1 MRILMLTNTF
11 TPHVGGV
18 ARSVESFVAEFRERG
33 HRVMIVAPE
42 FEDMPERE
50 TDVIRVPAL
59 RKFNGSDFS
68 VRLPIPGYL
77 HDAVESFRPE
87 IVHSHHP
94 FMLGATALRIASQYD
109 LPIVFTHH
117 TMYERYTHYV
127 PLDSPAMKRFVVRLT
142 TGYANLCDAVIAP
155 SESISRIIRERGVE
169 TPIHSIA
176 TGIDLE
182 RFKTRGGRGFRSAMQ
197 IPRDAFL
204 IGHVGRLAPEKNL
217 EFLARAVA
225 TYMKKSPEAHFLVVG
240 QGPSRQDVI
249 RVFGEAGL
257 GDRLHFAGVLS
268 DPLLP
273 SAYAS
278 FDVFAFASE
287 SETQGMV
294 LAEAMAAR
302 VPVVALDAPGAREV
316 VEDRQNGRLL
326 MKPDVDKF
334 AEALRWLEKRNPG
347 AVRKLRNEARQ
358 TAREFSIEVCAGR
371 TLEVYDDLLKAHRQT
386 KALDDS
392 LWDTALKMI
401 STEWEL
407 ITSRIEAAGAAI
419 SPFESG
425 ASNRTPE

>member
-1 MRILMLTNTF
+1 MKILMMTNTF

-18 ARSVESFVAEFRERG
+18 ARSVETFVSEFRKRG
-33 HRVMIVAPE
+33 HRVMVVAPE

-50 TDVIRVPAL
+50 TDVVRVPAL

-77 HDAVESFRPE
+77 HDALESFRPD

-94 FMLGATALRIASQYD
+94 FMLGATALRVASQYN

-127 PLDSPAMKRFVVRLT
+127 PLDSPAMKRFVIKLT
-142 TGYANLCDAVIAP
+142 TGYANLCDAVISP

-169 TPIHSIA
+169 VPIHSIP

-182 RFKTRGGRGFRSAMQ
+182 RFKTRGGKGFRSAMQ

-217 EFLARAVA
+217 NFLARSVA
-225 TYMKKSPEAHFLVVG
+225 AHMKNSPKAHFLVVG
-240 QGPSRQDVI
+240 QGPSRQEISRIFAKADM
-249 RVFGEAGL
+249 A
-257 GDRLHFAGVLS
+257 DRLHFAGVLS

-278 FDVFAFASE
+278 FDVFAFASG

-302 VPVVALDAPGAREV
+302 IPVVALDAPGAREV
-316 VEDRQNGRLL
+316 VENEKNGRLL
-326 MKPDVDKF
+326 MEQDVESF
-334 AEALRWLEKRNPG
+334 AEALGWIEQQSPEERKRL
-347 AVRKLRNEARQ
+347 RKQAHR
-358 TAREFSIEVCAGR
+358 TARGFSIEVCAGK
-371 TLEVYDDLLKAHRQT
+371 TLDVYEELLRVQKQSRAV
-386 KALDDS
+386 DDS

-407 ITSRIEAAGAAI
+407 ISSRIEAAGAAI
-419 SPFESG
+419 SPFESP
-425 ASNRTPE
+425 SNRTTE